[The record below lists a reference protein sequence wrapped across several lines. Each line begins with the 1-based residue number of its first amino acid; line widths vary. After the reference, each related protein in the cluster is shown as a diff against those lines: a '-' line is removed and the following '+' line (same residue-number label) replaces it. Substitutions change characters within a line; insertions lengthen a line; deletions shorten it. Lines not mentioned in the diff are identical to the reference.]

1 MANVLSYQLLHR
13 HATKNKGVWQTP
25 PLQACFPLDCCNK
38 DNTRKRSKN
47 VLEKNIVGPTSQMS
61 EKGETDNTVLTVYYP
76 FPIPHL
82 KDSRTTFKDCRT
94 VFPTLPVCG
103 FCLEASKSSSLI
115 VSKDAPPISIRD
127 TSSHIS
133 SGSERDKAYS
143 RAKLVPISYKTAKT
157 D

>member
-1 MANVLSYQLLHR
+1 MTIGLWTSCRPIQSLIILVINKSDSRCAVVRFCHHSYDYRLNWTPLSPI
-13 HATKNKGVWQTP
+13 TIT
-25 PLQACFPLDCCNK
+25 
-38 DNTRKRSKN
+38 
-47 VLEKNIVGPTSQMS
+47 
-61 EKGETDNTVLTVYYP
+61 YYP

-82 KDSRTTFKDCRT
+82 KDSRTTFKDCWT

-157 D
+157 DQTLSSSYCLR